1 MKNQVLIVD
10 DESFMR
16 DALHQVL
23 SLEDYDIFEAENGKS
38 ALDLFET
45 HEFDLVI
52 TDVLMPVCD
61 GITLFKKIRENFP
74 ETKIIFITA
83 YVAKNSELRLAS
95 LNPDG
100 YIYKPFTIHDIL
112 TICRTSLTNSRG

>member
-1 MKNQVLIVD
+1 MRNQVLVVD

-38 ALDLFET
+38 ALDLLET
-45 HEFDLVI
+45 HQFDLVI

-74 ETKIIFITA
+74 ETKVIFITA
-83 YVAKNSELRLAS
+83 YVAKNSETKLAS

-100 YIYKPFTIHDIL
+100 YIYKPFSIHDIL
-112 TICRTSLTNSRG
+112 SICRTNLTNSRG

>member
-1 MKNQVLIVD
+1 MKNQILVVD

-23 SLEDYDIFEAENGKS
+23 SLENYDIFEAENGKS
-38 ALDLFET
+38 ALELFET
-45 HEFDLVI
+45 HQFDLVI

-61 GITLFKKIRENFP
+61 GISLFKKIRENFP
-74 ETKIIFITA
+74 KTKIIFITA
-83 YVAKNSELRLAS
+83 YVAKNSETKLAS
-95 LNPDG
+95 LHPDG

-112 TICRTSLTNSRG
+112 TICRTSLKNSR

>member
-1 MKNQVLIVD
+1 MRNQVLVVD

-23 SLEDYDIFEAENGKS
+23 SLENYDIFEAENGKS
-38 ALDLFET
+38 AIDLFET

-83 YVAKNSELRLAS
+83 YVAKNSEMKLAS

-100 YIYKPFTIHDIL
+100 YIYKPFTINDIL
-112 TICRTSLTNSRG
+112 RICRTSLTNSGG